1 MSLEAAF
8 QYTLAGNEPA
18 VFDQFAATLDPDWI
32 NECLLQTDKVS
43 VRRRDMPAALVVW
56 LVIAMGLFRNLSIAE
71 VVAHLGIRATSG
83 REPRKRRLA
92 SSSIAEARDRLGA
105 EPMEWIFHETARQ
118 WGVETAEEYRWRG
131 LSVFATD
138 GTTLRIQDTPENR
151 AEFGLPATGRGQ
163 SGYPQV
169 RVVGLMGARTHTLV
183 GAAIGPCRGKRSGE
197 QSLAKRL
204 WHLLPDHS
212 LSIVDKGF
220 IHYAQFY
227 SLQSTGVERHWLV
240 RAKGNLNWK
249 VLRELGHGDYLIEVE
264 ISSKDRKQDPEL
276 PRSLVCRAICY
287 QVEGT
292 PKTQFLLTSLT
303 DPTKYPAKNV
313 AELYHE
319 RWEIELGYDEVK
331 THMLEREETIRSRKA
346 NKVRQEIWGILLAYN
361 LIRMKMTDVATK
373 TGLPPTRLSF
383 THTLRLVR
391 VFCQVHAWA
400 AAPTKLPK
408 RIEELED
415 MLALLILPKRRP
427 ERSYPRHVK
436 IKMSTYKRNPGR
448 PIANPQENKGESR

>member
-1 MSLEAAF
+1 MALYDAF
-8 QYTLAGNEPA
+8 QYTLAGDEPA
-18 VFDQFAATLDPDWI
+18 VFDQFTATLDPDWI
-32 NECLLQTDKVS
+32 HECLLQTGKVS
-43 VRRRDMPAALVVW
+43 VRRRDMPAPLVVW
-56 LVIAMGLFRNLSIAE
+56 LVIAMGLLRYLSIAE
-71 VVAHLGIRATSG
+71 VVAHLGIRAPNG
-83 REPRKRRLA
+83 RKPRKRRLA

-105 EPMEWIFHETARQ
+105 EPVEWIFRETAQR
-118 WGVETAEEYRWRG
+118 WGIETAEEYRWRG
-131 LSVFATD
+131 LSLFASD
-138 GTTLRIQDTPENR
+138 GTTLRVQDTPENR
-151 AEFGLPATGRGQ
+151 AEFGLPSSGRGQ

-197 QSLAKRL
+197 QSLARRL
-204 WHLLPDHS
+204 WQLLPDHS

-227 SLQSTGVERHWLV
+227 SLQSAGIERHWLV
-240 RAKGNLNWK
+240 RAKDNIKWN
-249 VLRELGHGDYLIEVE
+249 VLRELGHGDYLVEVE
-264 ISSKDRKQDPEL
+264 ISSRDRKLDPDL
-276 PRSLVCRAICY
+276 PRRLVCRAINY
-287 QVEGT
+287 RVEGE
-292 PKTQFLLTSLT
+292 PKAQCLLTSLT
-303 DPTKYPAKNV
+303 DSTKYPAKSV

-361 LIRMKMTDVATK
+361 LIRMKMMDVAAK

-400 AAPTKLPK
+400 AAPMKLPQ
-408 RIEELED
+408 RLEELDD
-415 MLALLILPKRRP
+415 MLALLILPPRRA

-436 IKMSTYKRNPGR
+436 IKMSTYKRNRGR
-448 PIANPQENKGESR
+448 PESKPSGKKEESA